1 MSEKTK
7 LHSHPA
13 SFLLSV
19 YFGFQGILYL
29 IAVSYSF
36 LRFLEENPQHPLDA
50 IPAVAVGLAISVSFL
65 IGAILLRRENRKG
78 LIWVALALLIIAG
91 QWLFDAP
98 PPGYLLT
105 FFVSLI
111 GVTVVWLELAR
122 NDIKHHSLR

>member
-65 IGAILLRRENRKG
+65 VGAFRLRRDNRKG
-78 LIWVALALLIIAG
+78 FIWVVLALLIIAG
-91 QWLFDAP
+91 QWIIDAP

-105 FFVSLI
+105 FFISLI
-111 GVTVVWLELAR
+111 GVTVAWLDLAR
-122 NDIKHHSLR
+122 DDIRNHLMR

>member
-65 IGAILLRRENRKG
+65 VGAFRLRRDNRKG
-78 LIWVALALLIIAG
+78 FIWVVLALLIIAG
-91 QWLFDAP
+91 QWIIDAP

-105 FFVSLI
+105 FFLSLI
-111 GVTVVWLELAR
+111 GVTVAWLDLAR
-122 NDIKHHSLR
+122 DDIRNHSLR